1 MLHKILL
8 TVGALVLVM
17 LVRWITVKIARGVT
31 GKAENARGVFWTRQ
45 IAALL
50 ALAIGIGAVVVIWVR
65 PGEKALPV
73 GLATAGLAV
82 ALQKVWTAFA
92 GYLILLRG
100 RVYTVGDRIAIGGVR
115 GDVLS
120 VGFLYTRIMEMGEP
134 APPDKRDVWVGA
146 RQFTGRIV
154 TVTNDKIFDEPL
166 FNYTREFPYLFEEIT
181 LPIKY
186 DVDRN
191 RVEEI
196 LVRCA
201 EPATRDVK
209 AMSEEARQHLQ
220 REYGLSP
227 EDLTPRVYY
236 RLTDNWLELTLRF
249 VVREHGIRQVKDE
262 MSRAI
267 LRELDEAGIGIA
279 SATFEIVG
287 LPPLKVDSTSSATAR
302 PFVLRPALRAT

>member
-73 GLATAGLAV
+73 GLAH
-82 ALQKVWTAFA
+82 
-92 GYLILLRG
+92 
-100 RVYTVGDRIAIGGVR
+100 
-115 GDVLS
+115 
-120 VGFLYTRIMEMGEP
+120 MEMGEP
-134 APPDKRDVWVGA
+134 APPDERDVWVGA